1 MERAAVLA
9 QILREETQCRKS
21 LAVAFSGGLDSG
33 IIAYLLRDCGA
44 KFYTVGIEGSR
55 DFKNAKD
62 AAKLL
67 NLDLETLEIGEND
80 VLEGLLFLK
89 RVDPEIS
96 VVEASFELPLYFVCS
111 YAPENS
117 IVTGQGSDEIFGGY
131 KKYLEKPKLMKEDLE
146 RLLNRTW
153 PREKRIATLL
163 GKELLTP
170 YLSKRVLEF
179 SLTLPAEMKIRNGV
193 RKYILREAAKFLGV
207 PESIYMREKKA
218 AQYGSGIWKMMKRMA
233 KKDGKSVEEFFASL

>member
-1 MERAAVLA
+1 MKRAAVLA

-55 DFKNAKD
+55 DFENAKD

-67 NLDLETLEIGEND
+67 NLDLEIIEIEEKD
-80 VLEGLLFLK
+80 ILDGLLFLK
-89 RVDPEIS
+89 QVDPEIS

-111 YAPENS
+111 YAPENF

-131 KKYLEKPKLMKEDLE
+131 RKYLRKPKLMKEDLYI
-146 RLLNRTW
+146 LLKRTW
-153 PREKRIATLL
+153 PREKRIAKLL

-179 SLTLPAEMKIRNGV
+179 SLTLPTEMKIREGV
-193 RKYILREAAKFLGV
+193 RKYILREAAKLMGV
-207 PESIYMREKKA
+207 PESIYMREKRA
-218 AQYGSGIWKMMKRMA
+218 AQYGSGIWKMIKRMA
-233 KKDGKSVEEFFASL
+233 KKDGKSIEEFFASL